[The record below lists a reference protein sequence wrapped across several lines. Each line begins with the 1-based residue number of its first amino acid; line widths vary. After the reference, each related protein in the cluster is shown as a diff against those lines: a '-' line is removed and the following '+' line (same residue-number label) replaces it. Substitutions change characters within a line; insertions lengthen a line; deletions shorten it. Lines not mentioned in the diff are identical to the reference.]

1 MMKKKIEVLSIEDNP
16 ADSTLIS
23 ELFQGSAL
31 VSKLSFVSDG
41 VEAMEYLQGL
51 GNFQNSRLP
60 DLILLDLNLPRKDG
74 HALLKEIKSDPRF
87 KQIPVMILST
97 SNAFRDIDQ
106 SYELH
111 ANAYFTKPDDWDT
124 FKVTVRAIEDFW
136 MQAQLPN
143 APKSKPAPFVQ

>member
-1 MMKKKIEVLSIEDNP
+1 MKKKIEVLSIEDNP

-23 ELFQGSAL
+23 ELFRGSTL

-74 HALLKEIKSDPRF
+74 RALLKEIKSDPRF
-87 KQIPVMILST
+87 KQIPVMVLST

-111 ANAYFTKPDDWDT
+111 ANAYFTKPDDWDK

-143 APKSKPAPFVQ
+143 GPKSIPAPFVQ